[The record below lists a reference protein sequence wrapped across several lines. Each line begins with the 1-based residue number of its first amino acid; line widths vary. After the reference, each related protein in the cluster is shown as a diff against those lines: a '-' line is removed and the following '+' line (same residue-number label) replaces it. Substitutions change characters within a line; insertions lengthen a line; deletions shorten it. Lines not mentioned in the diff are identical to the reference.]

1 MTAPTPHQ
9 GTIALVTG
17 GNKGIG
23 LQIVEDLAKLGM
35 TVHLAAR
42 DRGRGEQAAAKLRE
56 KKLDVRFVQLDVT
69 DEKSVA
75 AARAQVEKES
85 GHLDVLINNAGIANA
100 TSPQDATLE
109 EARTIF
115 ETNVFGVIAVTKAF
129 LPLIE
134 RSKAGRIVNVSSS
147 LGSLTIMN
155 NPPPAYAQYCTIA
168 YSASKTA
175 LNGVTI
181 AFANELRE
189 KNIKVNSACPGY
201 TATDLNAHSGLRTVE
216 QGAKIEVHLAT
227 LPDDGPTGAFF
238 DDAGPVAW

>member
-1 MTAPTPHQ
+1 MTPPTTHQ

-35 TVHLAAR
+35 TVYLAAR
-42 DRGRGEQAAAKLRE
+42 DEARGEEAVAKLTAN
-56 KKLDVRFVQLDVT
+56 KLDVRFVQLDVT
-69 DEKSVA
+69 DVKSVA
-75 AARAQVEKES
+75 SVAAHVGKES
-85 GHLDVLINNAGIANA
+85 GPLDVLVNNAGIANT
-100 TSPQDATLE
+100 TSPKDATLE
-109 EARTIF
+109 DARRIF
-115 ETNVFGVIAVTKAF
+115 ETNVFGVIAVTRGF
-129 LPLIE
+129 QPLIE
-134 RSKAGRIVNVSSS
+134 KSKAGRIVNVSSS
-147 LGSLTIMN
+147 LGSLTIMS
-155 NPPPAYAQYCTIA
+155 NPPPGFAQFCTIA

-181 AFANELRE
+181 AFANELLE
-189 KNIKVNSACPGY
+189 KKIKVNAACPGY
-201 TATDLNAHSGLRTVE
+201 TATDLNGHSGPRTVQ